1 MTNTTMSA
9 LARAESFVAGF
20 VDDESQEGIDE
31 ILAELRSAQAIER
44 SAAPIEALQALD
56 AESWLD
62 SDPSDTGGLSSAKA
76 QARAALSVDAP
87 SPLHG
92 DKAQGGLSAAVS
104 ASIIDAL
111 RISRQFVQVAASTT
125 DDALMRTAVNN
136 DLAKID
142 AAIAAGEAELSR

>member
-20 VDDESQEGIDE
+20 VGDESQEGIDE
-31 ILAELRSAQAIER
+31 ILAEIRSAQAIER

-76 QARAALSVDAP
+76 QARAALSVEP

-111 RISRQFVQVAASTT
+111 RISRQFVQAAASTT

-142 AAIAAGEAELSR
+142 AAIAAGEVELSR